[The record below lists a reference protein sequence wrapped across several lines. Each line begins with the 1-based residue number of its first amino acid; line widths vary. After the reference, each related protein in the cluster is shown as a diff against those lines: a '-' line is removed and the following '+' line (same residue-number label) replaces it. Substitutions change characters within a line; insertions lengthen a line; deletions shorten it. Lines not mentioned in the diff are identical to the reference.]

1 MYVTVFG
8 KTEQLIKR
16 KSILA
21 YMTLMEVKNVDV
33 HVTQRGSVRLASD
46 PDGVIFTLR
55 NGNNNKFH

>member
-1 MYVTVFG
+1 MTVFG

-16 KSILA
+16 KSILT
-21 YMTLMEVKNVDV
+21 YMTLMEVKNADV

-46 PDGVIFTLR
+46 LDGVIFTLR